1 MKAFLLIAL
10 VFSLIISL
18 TILVCRPAL
27 AEELMV
33 VNHPVNTSGLTGLLF
48 TTAPY
53 TLNPGTTEIAASV
66 LYESSV
72 KPEYTITE
80 YPLSISVGVFHNS
93 EIAIRGSYY
102 NLQEG
107 PTGTAITERKT
118 GDVEISYKWNFFPPS
133 ESSARPALSLI
144 IAGNFPTENNADMK
158 IDAAT
163 HWGAKLGLSA
173 GTEISWSDHILG
185 IYADANIKGQ
195 DPTEKRL
202 QDIYEIYNAG
212 LLFPIS
218 KRQNLQMLLEY
229 TIVQGHERNT
239 LGGGDY
245 TAFTYGLRLVG
256 ERFNLTMGAQFL
268 HKKTEGYDN
277 SGRVVGLMSMKF

>member
-1 MKAFLLIAL
+1 MKVLSPIAL
-10 VFSLIISL
+10 VFFLVVSVIL
-18 TILVCRPAL
+18 TCSPAL

-33 VNHPVNTSGLTGLLF
+33 VNRPVNTSGLTGLLF

-53 TLNPGTTEIAASV
+53 ALDQGTVEIAASV

-80 YPLSISVGVFHNS
+80 YPLSISIGVPHNS
-93 EIAIRGSYY
+93 EIAIRGSFID
-102 NLQEG
+102 LKEG
-107 PTGTAITERKT
+107 PTGTATTERKT
-118 GDVEISYKWNFFPPS
+118 GDVEISYKWNFSPPS
-133 ESSARPALSLI
+133 ESSARPAFSLI
-144 IAGNFPTENNADMK
+144 IAANFPTENNADMK
-158 IDAAT
+158 IDTAT
-163 HWGAKLGLSA
+163 RWGAKLGISA
-173 GTEISWSDHILG
+173 GTEISWRDHILG

-218 KRQNLQMLLEY
+218 KHQNLQMLFEY
-229 TIVQGHERNT
+229 TIVQGHQRIA
-239 LGGGDY
+239 LAGGDY